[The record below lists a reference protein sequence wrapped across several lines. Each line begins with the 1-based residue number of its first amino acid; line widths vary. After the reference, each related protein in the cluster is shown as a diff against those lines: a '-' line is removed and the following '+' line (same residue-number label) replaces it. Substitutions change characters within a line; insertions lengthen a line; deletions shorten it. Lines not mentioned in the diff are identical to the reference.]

1 MSAAS
6 RPCAAPAMAAAKTAA
21 AMNPSDLKRLLD
33 IDTPCRG
40 ICGLQQVR
48 AIIPSWFSPGAQP
61 QGGSTRLESVDRAPG
76 TAGRGPRPVISP
88 KSVTLTQGRFL
99 TLAAR
104 AVSETLPIKWGDCP
118 LRSLPGLHAS

>member
-6 RPCAAPAMAAAKTAA
+6 RPCAAPAVGAAKTVA
-21 AMNPSDLKRLLD
+21 AMIPSDLKRLLD

-61 QGGSTRLESVDRAPG
+61 QRGSARLESVGLPFALVARLACELARAARVVAPG
-76 TAGRGPRPVISP
+76 RGAVRVHAPR
-88 KSVTLTQGRFL
+88 R
-99 TLAAR
+99 
-104 AVSETLPIKWGDCP
+104 
-118 LRSLPGLHAS
+118 